1 MIFEYHFIL
10 DTELI
15 FRYHISRIGD
25 CAFQWN
31 SSPGWHDNGRQIED
45 DVNIRDDSPRVA
57 TALPSSSEPS
67 PGAAKSNF
75 DSRSQGPH
83 EIELYDETGLADAVA
98 IITGR
103 RPEGADEFSM
113 YILLLI
119 DGLASRGAEGVKT
132 VMERS
137 VELTFPFTETF
148 RAALDLYILDKRGL
162 MTGHGTSGDL
172 IRDLIKARS

>member
-15 FRYHISRIGD
+15 FRYHICWIGGLRV
-25 CAFQWN
+25 
-31 SSPGWHDNGRQIED
+31 SMKLRPGLAWHGRQRGDE
-45 DVNIRDDSPRVA
+45 VNIRDDSPTVA
-57 TALPSSSEPS
+57 TAQPSSSEQS
-67 PGAAKSNF
+67 PEAAKSNI
-75 DSRSQGPH
+75 DSCSRGPS
-83 EIELYDETGLADAVA
+83 EIELYDEAGLADAVA

-113 YILLLI
+113 YVLLLI

-137 VELTFPFTETF
+137 VELTPI
-148 RAALDLYILDKRGL
+148 Y
-162 MTGHGTSGDL
+162 
-172 IRDLIKARS
+172 